1 MAAHPWTGLYPKRIP
16 MTMPV
21 SHGSLIQEWTE
32 RVERAP
38 DAPAVAYFDGLLGV
52 RQVDDDS
59 EASGSPRRAWHRT
72 RRSGRGVPA
81 EHPSIR
87 PRLARAVEAWRH
99 CARAEPYVPREEL
112 RRLID
117 DSGATGIICADADA
131 DETRTTLDGSTVRWT
146 VSTSALADRQY
157 PTQRAAHV
165 RRRRPRHRRTPMS
178 STTCQ
183 RACHEHSC
191 PLS

>member
-1 MAAHPWTGLYPKRIP
+1 MYLQNIP
-16 MTMPV
+16 QYALV
-21 SHGSLIQEWTE
+21 
-32 RVERAP
+32 
-38 DAPAVAYFDGLLGV
+38 LLALWKLGATALV
-52 RQVDDDS
+52 LN
-59 EASGSPRRAWHRT
+59 PMY
-72 RRSGRGVPA
+72 RG
-81 EHPSIR
+81 
-87 PRLARAVEAWRH
+87 
-99 CARAEPYVPREEL
+99 EEL